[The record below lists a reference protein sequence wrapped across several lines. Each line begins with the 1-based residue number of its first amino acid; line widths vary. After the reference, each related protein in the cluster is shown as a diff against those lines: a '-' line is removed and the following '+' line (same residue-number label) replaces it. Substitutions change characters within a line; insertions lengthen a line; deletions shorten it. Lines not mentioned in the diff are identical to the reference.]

1 MVFEGDGGSPCFP
14 GTPESAP
21 MGSFTCDPET
31 SICLEKWHGPNYG
44 ITSFDNI
51 GLAMLTV
58 FQCVSMEGWTPVLYS
73 VSYLV
78 SSSHSAV
85 RSGVV
90 RHGTTRH
97 TTLGRLVAADHQ
109 RMQWQPKS
117 YIFGTAESVL
127 VRRCSDL
134 EKAAAPSQLLASTRG
149 LRTHNVYIPN
159 YLLPT
164 PTSQNPNRYFFK
176 MSENLS
182 FT

>member
-1 MVFEGDGGSPCFP
+1 MYCVCKIFYVSDVIFWLSFFDQKVNLVPESYFFFTSRAHLFAEEMVFEGDGGSPCFP

-78 SSSHSAV
+78 SSSHSAAV
-85 RSGVV
+85 RRARGGAAWHYTAHYAWSRSGWWHTVV
-90 RHGTTRH
+90 
-97 TTLGRLVAADHQ
+97 LIVENP
-109 RMQWQPKS
+109 PKDNFS
-117 YIFGTAESVL
+117 HVGF
-127 VRRCSDL
+127 
-134 EKAAAPSQLLASTRG
+134 
-149 LRTHNVYIPN
+149 
-159 YLLPT
+159 
-164 PTSQNPNRYFFK
+164 TSF
-176 MSENLS
+176 SIVEI
-182 FT
+182 

>member
-1 MVFEGDGGSPCFP
+1 MRAHLFSEEMVFEGDGGSPCFP

-73 VSYLV
+73 VSYLA

-85 RSGVV
+85 WRGTARHYTAHYAWSRSG
-90 RHGTTRH
+90 RWQQTARRT
-97 TTLGRLVAADHQ
+97 DHQ

-127 VRRCSDL
+127 VRRCSGL
-134 EKAAAPSQLLASTRG
+134 EKATAPSQLLASTHG
-149 LRTHNVYIPN
+149 LRTHK
-159 YLLPT
+159 
-164 PTSQNPNRYFFK
+164 F
-176 MSENLS
+176 
-182 FT
+182 

>member
-73 VSYLV
+73 VSYLA

-85 RSGVV
+85 QRGVV
-90 RHGTTRH
+90 WRGVSRH
-97 TTLGRLVAADHQ
+97 TTLGRTLGGGGRRRGGGAADHQ

-127 VRRCSDL
+127 VRRCSGL
-134 EKAAAPSQLLASTRG
+134 EKAAAPSQLLASNDG
-149 LRTHNVYIPN
+149 LPTHNV
-159 YLLPT
+159 
-164 PTSQNPNRYFFK
+164 
-176 MSENLS
+176 
-182 FT
+182 

>member
-73 VSYLV
+73 VSYLA

-85 RSGVV
+85 QRGVV
-90 RHGTTRH
+90 WRGVARH
-97 TTLGRLVAADHQ
+97 TTLGRTLGGSGRRRGAADHQ

-127 VRRCSDL
+127 VRRCSGL
-134 EKAAAPSQLLASTRG
+134 EKAAAPSQLLASNDG
-149 LRTHNVYIPN
+149 LRTHNV
-159 YLLPT
+159 
-164 PTSQNPNRYFFK
+164 
-176 MSENLS
+176 
-182 FT
+182 

>member
-73 VSYLV
+73 VSYLA

-85 RSGVV
+85 QRGVAWSGVAC
-90 RHGTTRH
+90 RGT
-97 TTLGRLVAADHQ
+97 LRLVALWVVAAD
-109 RMQWQPKS
+109 
-117 YIFGTAESVL
+117 GV
-127 VRRCSDL
+127 
-134 EKAAAPSQLLASTRG
+134 AAARRTIKGCSGSRSRTYSELQKVCLWEDVVALRRLLRRRSC
-149 LRTHNVYIPN
+149 
-159 YLLPT
+159 
-164 PTSQNPNRYFFK
+164 
-176 MSENLS
+176 
-182 FT
+182 

>member
-73 VSYLV
+73 VSYLA

-85 RSGVV
+85 RRGVAVARHYTAHYAWSRSGWWQQTA
-90 RHGTTRH
+90 RRG
-97 TTLGRLVAADHQ
+97 GPSKDAVAAEVVHI
-109 RMQWQPKS
+109 RNCRKC
-117 YIFGTAESVL
+117 A
-127 VRRCSDL
+127 C
-134 EKAAAPSQLLASTRG
+134 EK
-149 LRTHNVYIPN
+149 
-159 YLLPT
+159 
-164 PTSQNPNRYFFK
+164 
-176 MSENLS
+176 M
-182 FT
+182 

>member
-21 MGSFTCDPET
+21 MGSFTCDAET

-73 VSYLV
+73 VSYLA

-85 RSGVV
+85 QRGVAW
-90 RHGTTRH
+90 H
-97 TTLGRLVAADHQ
+97 TTLGRTLGGGGRRRSAADHQ

-127 VRRCSDL
+127 VRRCSGL
-134 EKAAAPSQLLASTRG
+134 EKAAAPSQLLASNDG
-149 LRTHNVYIPN
+149 LRTHNI
-159 YLLPT
+159 
-164 PTSQNPNRYFFK
+164 
-176 MSENLS
+176 
-182 FT
+182 

>member
-1 MVFEGDGGSPCFP
+1 MLFFTSREYLFAEEMVFEGDGGSPCFP

-73 VSYLV
+73 VSYLA

-85 RSGVV
+85 QRGVV
-90 RHGTTRH
+90 WRGVSRH
-97 TTLGRLVAADHQ
+97 TTLGRTLGGGGRRRGGGPSKDAVAAEVVHI
-109 RMQWQPKS
+109 RNCRKC
-117 YIFGTAESVL
+117 A
-127 VRRCSDL
+127 C
-134 EKAAAPSQLLASTRG
+134 EK
-149 LRTHNVYIPN
+149 
-159 YLLPT
+159 
-164 PTSQNPNRYFFK
+164 
-176 MSENLS
+176 M
-182 FT
+182 

>member
-73 VSYLV
+73 VSYLA

-85 RSGVV
+85 QRGVA
-90 RHGTTRH
+90 RH
-97 TTLGRLVAADHQ
+97 TTLGRTLGGGGRRRGAADHQ

-127 VRRCSDL
+127 VRRCSGL
-134 EKAAAPSQLLASTRG
+134 EKAAAPSQLLASNDG
-149 LRTHNVYIPN
+149 LRTYNV
-159 YLLPT
+159 
-164 PTSQNPNRYFFK
+164 
-176 MSENLS
+176 
-182 FT
+182 

>member
-21 MGSFTCDPET
+21 MGSFTCDAET

-73 VSYLV
+73 VSYLA

-85 RSGVV
+85 QRGVAW
-90 RHGTTRH
+90 RGT
-97 TTLGRLVAADHQ
+97 LRLVALWVVAADGAADHQ

-127 VRRCSDL
+127 VRRCSGL
-134 EKAAAPSQLLASTRG
+134 EKAAAPSQLLASNDG
-149 LRTHNVYIPN
+149 LRTHN
-159 YLLPT
+159 
-164 PTSQNPNRYFFK
+164 F
-176 MSENLS
+176 
-182 FT
+182 